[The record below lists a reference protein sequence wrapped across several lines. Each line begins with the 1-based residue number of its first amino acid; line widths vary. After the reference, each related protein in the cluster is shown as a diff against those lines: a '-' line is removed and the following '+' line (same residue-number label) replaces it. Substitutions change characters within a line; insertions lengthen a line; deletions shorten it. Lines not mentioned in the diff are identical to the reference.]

1 MSIQGHRKEYGQFR
15 LIEEEADP
23 DPFAQFKTWY
33 DAAANSGVFDPNV
46 MALATATP
54 EGRPSVRMVLLRG
67 FDSRGFQFFTN
78 YHSRKARELDANPW
92 AAVVFFWNEAERQ
105 VRIEGRAER
114 VSAGESDAY
123 FRSRPRGARI
133 GAWSSPQSEVVSARE
148 LLELQFSSYETR
160 FDDENVPRPPN
171 WGGYRLVPTSI
182 EFWQGRPNRLHDR
195 LLYTRLGPDRW
206 RIERLA
212 P

>member
-1 MSIQGHRKEYGQFR
+1 VTIQGHRKEYGQFR
-15 LIEEEADP
+15 LFEEEADP
-23 DPFAQFKTWY
+23 DPIAQFKTWY
-33 DAAANSGVFDPNV
+33 NDAAQSSGSDPNV
-46 MALATATP
+46 MALATATA

-67 FDSRGFQFFTN
+67 FDARGFQFFTN

-92 AAVVFFWNEAERQ
+92 TAVVFFWNEAERQ

-133 GAWSSPQSEVVSARE
+133 GAWASPQSDVVRNRE
-148 LLELQFSSYETR
+148 LLQSEFSSYEAKFEET
-160 FDDENVPRPPN
+160 DVPRPPN
-171 WGGYRLVPTSI
+171 WGGYRLVPVAI

-195 LLYTRLGPDRW
+195 LLYTRLGPAAW

>member
-1 MSIQGHRKEYGQFR
+1 VSIQGHRKEYGQSR

-23 DPFAQFKTWY
+23 DPIAQFKSWY
-33 DAAANSGVFDPNV
+33 AAAAHSSVFDPNV
-46 MALATATP
+46 MALATATV

-78 YHSRKARELDANPW
+78 YDSRKARELDANPC

-114 VSAGESDAY
+114 VTAGESDAY
-123 FRSRPRGARI
+123 FTSRPRGARI
-133 GAWSSPQSEVVSARE
+133 GAWASPQSEVVSTRE
-148 LLELQFSSYETR
+148 LLESQFSSYETQ
-160 FDDENVPRPPN
+160 FEEENIPRPPN
-171 WGGYRLVPTSI
+171 WGGYRLVPTAL

-195 LLYTRLGPDRW
+195 LLYTRLGPASW